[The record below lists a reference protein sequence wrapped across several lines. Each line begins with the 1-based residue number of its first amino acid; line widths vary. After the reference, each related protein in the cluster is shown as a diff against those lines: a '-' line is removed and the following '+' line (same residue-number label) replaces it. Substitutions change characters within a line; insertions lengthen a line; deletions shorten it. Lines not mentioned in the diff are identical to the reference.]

1 MISISLK
8 DMECSVINIFD
19 TETGEDLGQIDDV
32 KSVKMTLEYKTDYAQ
47 KDAKNILSFNH
58 DPSYTITFDINEP
71 INTEELYKVLGV
83 DTSNMPDAYDIQYVK
98 IVQVRK
104 HKKRR
109 INKKWTKR
117 YGYKQVVVDSKGWKI
132 KNNTDGSIELVK

>member
-1 MISISLK
+1 
-8 DMECSVINIFD
+8 MECSVINIFD

-32 KSVKMTLEYKTDYAQ
+32 KSVKMTSEYKTDYAQ

>member
-1 MISISLK
+1 MISIPLK

-32 KSVKMTLEYKTDYAQ
+32 KSVKMTSEYKTDYAQ

-71 INTEELYKVLGV
+71 INTEELYKALGV

-109 INKKWTKR
+109 INKKWAKR

>member
-1 MISISLK
+1 
-8 DMECSVINIFD
+8 MECSVINIFD

-32 KSVKMTLEYKTDYAQ
+32 KSVKMTSEYKTDYAQ

-83 DTSNMPDAYDIQYVK
+83 DTSNMPDEYDIQYVK

-109 INKKWTKR
+109 INKKWAKR
-117 YGYKQVVVDSKGWKI
+117 HGYKQVVVDSKGWKI

>member
-1 MISISLK
+1 
-8 DMECSVINIFD
+8 MECSVINIFD

>member
-1 MISISLK
+1 
-8 DMECSVINIFD
+8 MECSVINIFD

-32 KSVKMTLEYKTDYAQ
+32 KSVKMTSEYKTDYAQ

-58 DPSYTITFDINEP
+58 DLSYTITFDINEP

-98 IVQVRK
+98 IIQVRK

-109 INKKWTKR
+109 INKKWAKR

>member
-19 TETGEDLGQIDDV
+19 TETGEYLGQIDDV
-32 KSVKMTLEYKTDYAQ
+32 KPVKMTSEYKTDYAQ

-83 DTSNMPDAYDIQYVK
+83 DTSNMPDAYYIQYVK